1 MRRASLTPRLMTPA
15 PRLSARQTPRL
26 AEPGPAEPGR
36 PLHQPERRPTCLL
49 ACQPP
54 PREPTPTA
62 AQARTPGPSAAT
74 PPSRLPTAVV
84 TRQRPAP
91 RATLT
96 RVRRTRHVTLRT
108 QAQRPRALPLPSP
121 PPMPCVHSAAGSIQ
135 RSASRTSSHAA
146 LSIPLPVHAPTARRL
161 ASHIHS
167 RCAAECERGNPPSL
181 TVSCLC
187 SHRLRAAD
195 DQPRA
200 PPASAVHGSA
210 TAILARL
217 VNFLLHPPAEAPPF
231 PERAPQPERICESGS
246 PFSSTPSRAS
256 FTRLSS

>member
-1 MRRASLTPRLMTPA
+1 MTPA

-26 AEPGPAEPGR
+26 AEPSPAEPGR
-36 PLHQPERRPTCLL
+36 PLHQPERRPSLPACL
-49 ACQPP
+49 P
-54 PREPTPTA
+54 A
-62 AQARTPGPSAAT
+62 AAARAHAHRGTGSSARPSAAT

-121 PPMPCVHSAAGSIQ
+121 PPMPCVRSTAGSIQ
-135 RSASRTSSHAA
+135 RPASRTSSHAA

-256 FTRLSS
+256 FTRPSS